1 MRYPVILYLLCYSL
15 FLSEYVHAEGKPT
28 IRWLTWKQ
36 APNFIIEG
44 RFKGQGVA
52 GTFTKHLQDNLPQ
65 YNHINVLSNT
75 RRYQSLIKEKDVC
88 VAWAWIVPGSE
99 KYRIHSRAVS
109 LAPRS
114 GIQILKSKQH
124 LFGEPG
130 TTLSLE
136 KLLTNLDLKLGYL
149 EDMTYSKRVHE
160 LLEKNRN
167 KGNIHFSSRNAVE
180 FNLSMLD
187 RGHLDYFFSF
197 SAQAN
202 FNAALKGIKNKYQ
215 FYNIEEMDLYT
226 SMHTHCSKTPFGKQ
240 VMSEIEKILTNDAL
254 MTHLSVI
261 EKWHGENKE
270 YRDVFIKYVINRETT
285 TVVTN
290 PGQ

>member
-1 MRYPVILYLLCYSL
+1 M
-15 FLSEYVHAEGKPT
+15 FSEYTHADEKPT
-28 IRWLTWKQ
+28 IRWLRWEQ

-44 RFKGQGVA
+44 KFKGQGVA
-52 GTFTKHLQDNLPQ
+52 GDLTKKLQDNLPQ

-99 KYRIHSRAVS
+99 SYRIHSRAVS

-124 LFGEPG
+124 LFGKPG

-136 KLLTNLDLKLGYL
+136 KLLTNHELKLGYL

-160 LLEKNRN
+160 LLEKNRH
-167 KGNIHFSSRNAVE
+167 KGNIHFSSVNAVE
-180 FNLSMLD
+180 LNLSMLD
-187 RGHLDYFFSF
+187 RGHLDYFFGF
-197 SAQAN
+197 SAQAI
-202 FNAALKGIKNKYQ
+202 FNAISKGVENQYQ

-226 SMHTHCSKTPFGKQ
+226 SMHTHCSKTPFG
-240 VMSEIEKILTNDAL
+240 EKIMLEVDKVLTNDIL
-254 MTHLSVI
+254 MEHLSVI
-261 EKWHGENKE
+261 ERWYGKNKAYQSDHIYE
-270 YRDVFIKYVINRETT
+270 WIRAII
-285 TVVTN
+285 
-290 PGQ
+290 